1 MAYSKFD
8 SGGKRAR
15 GFGVEKGRFRGFS
28 RGGAGG
34 GGGPRGGGRGYL
46 EMDFSV

>member
-1 MAYSKFD
+1 MINRMNNHD
-8 SGGKRAR
+8 ETGR

-46 EMDFSV
+46 EMYFSV